1 MSAER
6 ESPDRKTPERETPAR
21 ESPNM
26 LFQLAAGAAGIVAYV
41 SIVGSAVI
49 SARLHALGVP
59 VDSTLAVLPRDQILG
74 TGIRVLSLGVA
85 VGLFVMLVLW
95 VLDEV
100 RTHWRFRWLQPLDRG
115 VPGWAIAVLAMTPL
129 LTFAA
134 WDGVQDWVAVTIVLV
149 TVATAATLGV
159 LVLVA
164 LSPDQRRRRWAFFAV
179 IAAFG
184 AVLAFARAY
193 SPPVELDFADVQ
205 LEDGGRSTGFLLG
218 QSSDSIVVAPDVM
231 GMTIGRS
238 VAFQRSKVVAL
249 HISNVQ
255 HKVRPIG
262 ADPVAPNYEVDEA
275 NPEERAIKR
284 RLLQIRLSVQWK
296 YPPMLYDDSVKTWR
310 RRYAEFAPEGAPG
323 ALESQVTTLE
333 DLNEQTPLFGG
344 KVVRFPALIVQ
355 ATPWDA
361 HVPQIIVFAQANT
374 DKYIGNCN
382 IWTSQ
387 EEALKSRDRVDLTGV
402 VLASGIF
409 VSGGGTERRR
419 VAMVCETAR

>member
-6 ESPDRKTPERETPAR
+6 EGPERKAPDPETSDRGGPT
-21 ESPNM
+21 M

-95 VLDEV
+95 ALDEV
-100 RTHWRFRWLQPLDRG
+100 RKHWRLRWLSALDGG
-115 VPGWAIAVLAMTPL
+115 VPWWAIAVLAMAPL
-129 LTFAA
+129 LTFAV

-149 TVATAATLGV
+149 VVATAATLGV
-159 LVLVA
+159 LVLIA
-164 LSPDQRRRRWAFFAV
+164 LTPNQARRRWMFFAV
-179 IAAFG
+179 IAAYG

-262 ADPVAPNYEVDEA
+262 SDPVAPAYEVDEVD
-275 NPEERAIKR
+275 PEERAIKR

-296 YPPMLYDDSVKTWR
+296 YPPMLYDDSIATWR
-310 RRYAEFAPEGAPG
+310 RRYTEFAPEGVPG
-323 ALESQVTTLE
+323 HLESQETTLE

-355 ATPWDA
+355 ATPWDR
-361 HVPQIIVFAQANT
+361 HIPQIIVFAQANT

-382 IWTSQ
+382 VWTSRRNQ
-387 EEALKSRDRVDLTGV
+387 LKSRDRVDLTGV